1 MELESYSVLG
11 VRGWESWGV
20 DTPHV
25 PQGAGNMLGAGRTPG
40 GAWGVVWLLLTI
52 TPFFLGILGLIGS
65 MWYAVDVYVERAMLV
80 SHNIFLGVHYD
91 FGWSCWLGMAGSTG
105 CFVASVLLTCCLY
118 ACTGQSGSSHPI
130 LSQVAFCPAGIRA
143 EGPAQGAQGLL
154 AGSSLTKGDPFV
166 PSLFPLD
173 WGGYTRQNRAE

>member
-1 MELESYSVLG
+1 
-11 VRGWESWGV
+11 
-20 DTPHV
+20 
-25 PQGAGNMLGAGRTPG
+25 
-40 GAWGVVWLLLTI
+40 
-52 TPFFLGILGLIGS
+52 

-118 ACTGQSGSSHPI
+118 ACTGQSVSFHPI
-130 LSQVAFCPAGIRA
+130 LPQVAFCPAGIRGKGA
-143 EGPAQGAQGLL
+143 SCRVQPNQGGPLCAQ
-154 AGSSLTKGDPFV
+154 PV
-166 PSLFPLD
+166 PLD